1 MQQKAAHSPFP
12 TDPPLFA
19 FDLDGTVTT
28 REILPCLAEHLGL
41 AEEMADLTHRTL
53 RGEIDF
59 AQSFRSRF
67 EMLRSIP
74 LDLARQSIASIPL
87 DPHIEAF
94 INARPE
100 DCAIVTGNL
109 DLWILPLRK
118 RLACRWFTSRGAF
131 ADGELKLLSVL
142 DKGRAMEVLAREGR
156 PIVAVG
162 ESMNDVPMFIKA
174 SVGIA
179 YAGVHDPAPALKKLA
194 HRTADDGATLCRLLE
209 AYAGQ
214 RTFGRMGH
222 SGISPRLSPH

>member
-1 MQQKAAHSPFP
+1 MPQNAAHAPFL
-12 TDPPLFA
+12 TVPPLFA

-28 REILPCLAEHLGL
+28 REILPSLAEHLGL
-41 AEEMADLTHRTL
+41 AKEMADLTHRTL

-59 AQSFRSRF
+59 AQSFRRRF

-74 LDLARQSIASIPL
+74 LDLARQSVAAIPL

-109 DLWILPLRK
+109 DLWVLPLRK
-118 RLACRWFTSRGAF
+118 RLACRWFTSRGGF
-131 ADGELKLLSVL
+131 VNGELRLLSVL
-142 DKGRAMEVLAREGR
+142 DKGQAMEELAREGR

-174 SVGIA
+174 SMGIA

-194 HRTADDGATLCRLLE
+194 HRTAGDGASLCLLLE
-209 AYAGQ
+209 AYAGR
-214 RTFGRMGH
+214 RTFGNGQKGH
-222 SGISPRLSPH
+222 DVRAC